1 MSIHT
6 VVLAAGASTRM
17 GSPKA
22 LLDLGGATFVSRITT
37 TARAAGTDG
46 VCVVLGPPHG
56 AAIKAKLPPGAGS
69 AWNPDPARGM
79 LSSIQTA
86 VASVPSRTTAIL
98 VWPVD
103 LPEVKLETVRQ
114 LLDAAPGKL
123 VVPRHGGKGGHPVR
137 IPRALFGALAAL
149 DPALGLRALIDAHAA
164 TVAYVEVDDQA
175 VLTDIDTPEEHAAA
189 RREKPARRAK

>member
-1 MSIHT
+1 MSIHA

-22 LLDLGGATFVSRITT
+22 LLDLDGATFMSRITT
-37 TARAAGTDG
+37 TARAAGAAG
-46 VCVVLGPPHG
+46 VSIVLGPPHG
-56 AAIKAKLPPGAGS
+56 TAIKARLPPGAGS
-69 AWNPDPARGM
+69 AWNPDPSRGM
-79 LSSIQTA
+79 LSSIQAA

-123 VVPRHGGKGGHPVR
+123 VVPRHDGKGGHPVR

-149 DPALGLRALIDAHAA
+149 DPALGLRALIDANAA
-164 TVAYVEVDDQA
+164 TVVYVDVDDEA